1 MPLPK
6 KNTTRKS
13 KKTKQSK
20 TSIHFTRIPMESAVL
35 PEKFDRMNELHK
47 KTTFLP

>member
-1 MPLPK
+1 MSLAR

-13 KKTKQSK
+13 KKTKQPK
-20 TSIHFTRIPMESAVL
+20 PVIHFRRVPLEEAIV

-47 KTTFLP
+47 KTIFLP